1 MSPQPPKLL
10 EQVRIALRAR
20 HYPAHAEQATVAWIT
35 RFILFHNKQH
45 PNTMTASEVM
55 AFLNSLADTAER
67 GQARLAIHFLYRQV
81 LNRPLDLP
89 SDAPAV
95 VAPPVQ
101 RAAADP
107 LAALL
112 DQVREALRVKHY
124 ALQHRT
130 NLPGLDQ
137 TLHLLSQSATSS

>member
-1 MSPQPPKLL
+1 
-10 EQVRIALRAR
+10 
-20 HYPAHAEQATVAWIT
+20 
-35 RFILFHNKQH
+35 
-45 PNTMTASEVM
+45 MTASEVM
-55 AFLNSLADTAER
+55 AFLNSLADAAER

-89 SDAPAV
+89 SDAPAA

-112 DQVREALRVKHY
+112 DQAREALRVKHY
-124 ALQHRT
+124 AYSTEQTYLGWIKRFIHYHNQRHPRELGGAEVAAFLT
-130 NLPGLDQ
+130 YLAVDLHVAASTHLRPGPCRAALP
-137 TLHLLSQSATSS
+137 LS